1 MPFENSNNPEPYV
14 PSPPPILGN
23 DRGYLE
29 RELRNISVAIQQ
41 LQRATKEIQDYLK
54 TLP

>member
-1 MPFENSNNPEPYV
+1 MPFENKTNPEIYI
-14 PSPPPILGN
+14 PSPPPVLGN

-29 RELRNISVAIQQ
+29 RELRNISTAIRQ
-41 LQRATKEIQDYLK
+41 LQEATKEIQDYLK